1 MKLTSRKLVLPPTI
15 SSDIAPAKTGPT
27 HKMLDILKE
36 IVSIAVIISY
46 LRQPKASEEQRR
58 GEVQDNTF
66 QDRFEFFLSETL
78 SQIILRG
85 DFMKLP

>member
-1 MKLTSRKLVLPPTI
+1 
-15 SSDIAPAKTGPT
+15 
-27 HKMLDILKE
+27 MLKIIYE
-36 IVSIAVIISY
+36 IVSIAIIISY

-78 SQIILRG
+78 S
-85 DFMKLP
+85 

>member
-1 MKLTSRKLVLPPTI
+1 MMNINERHHTNKSSTPTN
-15 SSDIAPAKTGPT
+15 
-27 HKMLDILKE
+27 KMSTTTKE
-36 IVSIAVIISY
+36 FASFVVIISY

-66 QDRFEFFLSETL
+66 QDRFEFFLSATL
-78 SQIILRG
+78 SQIILIG

>member
-1 MKLTSRKLVLPPTI
+1 
-15 SSDIAPAKTGPT
+15 
-27 HKMLDILKE
+27 MLKIIYE
-36 IVSIAVIISY
+36 IVSIAIIISY

-78 SQIILRG
+78 SKIILIG
-85 DFMKLP
+85 EFMKLP